1 MIVPHRLAVLACA
14 VVISGC
20 AESHSNTN
28 PEPTN
33 HLTPKSASQSTNDD
47 SRIVTEFTGLND
59 GPSSPLSATA
69 ATSQPLTQLVD
80 DEPVQTTV
88 DQTAK
93 RNADPTNKQGTSEP
107 SVAKERPPFN
117 RIMTG
122 VHRAIDLEQWEEA
135 SSLLDEALQLEPSS
149 AAAQDLRDFVAT
161 QLERVNQR
169 DLSERFTTAVHA
181 ERWIEANELAAKLN
195 TQDSAVIEQMQRSEA
210 LITIEKL
217 TDRLLSS
224 PERLSRPS
232 TQNEVG
238 HLRNL
243 HEKVDPGKRVGD
255 KLAALNELNRR
266 WTTPVIVNID
276 SDGYTT
282 VILRPGRSL
291 GRFRSQKIQLMPG
304 NYELIG
310 RRDGYRE
317 VRTPLLLHPNSQI
330 KTVEIEASER
340 F

>member
-1 MIVPHRLAVLACA
+1 MVVLHRLAALVCA
-14 VVISGC
+14 VAITGC
-20 AESHSNTN
+20 VE
-28 PEPTN
+28 
-33 HLTPKSASQSTNDD
+33 SQSDTTAEPSDQSIPTRTSQNPND
-47 SRIVTEFTGLND
+47 ELA
-59 GPSSPLSATA
+59 SPLPA
-69 ATSQPLTQLVD
+69 AVITSQPVTQLLD
-80 DEPVQTTV
+80 DEPVRTTV

-93 RNADPTNKQGTSEP
+93 RNAGATNKQGTSEP
-107 SVAKERPPFN
+107 SVTKERPAFN

-122 VHRAIDLEQWEEA
+122 VHRAIDLEQWEKA

-161 QLERVNQR
+161 QLERLNQR
-169 DLSERFTTAVHA
+169 DLSERFTTAVRA
-181 ERWIEANELAAKLN
+181 ERWIEANEIAAKLN
-195 TQDSAVIEQMQRSEA
+195 TQDLAVIAQMQRSEA
-210 LITIEKL
+210 LTTIEKL
-217 TDRLLSS
+217 ADRLLSS
-224 PERLSRPS
+224 PEHLSRPS
-232 TQNEVG
+232 TQNEVS

-243 HEKVDPGKRVGD
+243 RENVDPGKRIGD

-317 VRTPLLLHPNSQI
+317 VRTPLLLDPISQP

>member
-1 MIVPHRLAVLACA
+1 MHRLAALACA
-14 VVISGC
+14 VAITGC
-20 AESHSNTN
+20 VESQSNTT
-28 PEPTN
+28 PEPSDQSIPTR
-33 HLTPKSASQSTNDD
+33 TSQSTNDEL
-47 SRIVTEFTGLND
+47 T
-59 GPSSPLSATA
+59 SPIHATVI
-69 ATSQPLTQLVD
+69 TSQPLTQLLD
-80 DEPVQTTV
+80 DEPVRTIV

-93 RNADPTNKQGTSEP
+93 HNADATNKQGTSEP
-107 SVAKERPPFN
+107 SVAKEQPAFN
-117 RIMTG
+117 TIMTG
-122 VHRAIDLEQWEEA
+122 VHRAIDLEQWEKA

-149 AAAQDLRDFVAT
+149 AAAQELRDFVAT
-161 QLERVNQR
+161 QLERLNQQ
-169 DLSERFTTAVHA
+169 DLSERFTTAVRA
-181 ERWIEANELAAKLN
+181 ELWIEANEIAAKLN
-195 TQDSAVIEQMQRSEA
+195 TQDLAVIEQMQRSEA

-217 TDRLLSS
+217 ADRLLSN

-232 TQNEVG
+232 TQNEVS

-282 VILRPGRSL
+282 VLLRPGRSL

-304 NYELIG
+304 HYELIG

-317 VRTPLLLHPNSQI
+317 VRTPLLLDPNSQP
-330 KTVEIEASER
+330 KTVEIEASKR